1 MMMMLVPWIL
11 LAGALGAIGV
21 SLLRGRRPR
30 RNHRPP
36 GDRDRGP
43 RSDGGGGPEPAPIRV
58 RADDGRSEA
67 VAVLLPAPVLLP
79 VAALS

>member
-30 RNHRPP
+30 RQRPP
-36 GDRDRGP
+36 RDRDSGP
-43 RSDGGGGPEPAPIRV
+43 QSDGRGGQEPAPIRV
-58 RADDGRSEA
+58 RSDDGRSQA
-67 VAVLLPAPVLLP
+67 VAVLLPAAVL
-79 VAALS
+79 S